1 MTPLRLYLG
10 IFLGITLAPTHIH
23 LKKTHMLKGW
33 REMDQT
39 RDQEGWSAS
48 LCVLIV
54 LIYFLPPVDSKES
67 CLDPFRVIVSMRNQR
82 VREVEKERAGRS
94 RVVHFLVFCEC
105 TSGKGSGRSG
115 LRAQDEL
122 VDGGPARGKHRGN
135 SSW

>member
-1 MTPLRLYLG
+1 MEFG
-10 IFLGITLAPTHIH
+10 G
-23 LKKTHMLKGW
+23 
-33 REMDQT
+33 
-39 RDQEGWSAS
+39 
-48 LCVLIV
+48 
-54 LIYFLPPVDSKES
+54 
-67 CLDPFRVIVSMRNQR
+67 
-82 VREVEKERAGRS
+82 VREVEKKRAGRS